1 MTIHNLLSDTQ
12 TTTGATTRGAALSRA
27 ATIASSR
34 AGRGRTGA
42 FESALAEA
50 NPEGETALRGVRVA
64 RGESASESAS
74 TTQRTASPSVSAS
87 SVAAATVDADGPRY
101 MMPMQQSWTAPVIP
115 KDESGP
121 PLHPVYRVPMVS
133 PESLNRYF
141 HPLQAIGSIAPNST
155 GTGAEVQTTIYRVA
169 PGGLQDF
176 VTSDGFRHR
185 FDVEVVFPAPGS
197 IYWQDRESTS
207 IHPEVAEFAVGQLRE
222 RLQQAGLD
230 TKDLTIEPFRM
241 KGGTANR
248 PWLLDQ
254 LILKQPGKEDLPI
267 SLNVAMRDPAYTV
280 QTILDRWTETTIP
293 S

>member
-1 MTIHNLLSDTQ
+1 MTITNLSSESS
-12 TTTGATTRGAALSRA
+12 TTLGVTTRGAALSRA
-27 ATIASSR
+27 AASNSR
-34 AGRGRTGA
+34 RTGRGLTAGFGA
-42 FESALAEA
+42 VLAEA
-50 NPEGETALRGVRVA
+50 AP
-64 RGESASESAS
+64 ASEEVLLGSRVDRGNTDIRHTTA
-74 TTQRTASPSVSAS
+74 TQRAASPVPDAT
-87 SVAAATVDADGPRY
+87 AAAAAPPDPDGPRY
-101 MMPMQQSWTAPVIP
+101 MMPMQQSWTPPVIP

-141 HPLQAIGSIAPNST
+141 HPLQAIGSIAPNSI
-155 GTGAEVQTTIYRVA
+155 GTGSEIQTTIYRVA

-222 RLQQAGLD
+222 RLQEAGLD
-230 TKDLTIEPFRM
+230 VEELEIEPFRM

-280 QTILDRWTETTIP
+280 QTILERWAEPAIP